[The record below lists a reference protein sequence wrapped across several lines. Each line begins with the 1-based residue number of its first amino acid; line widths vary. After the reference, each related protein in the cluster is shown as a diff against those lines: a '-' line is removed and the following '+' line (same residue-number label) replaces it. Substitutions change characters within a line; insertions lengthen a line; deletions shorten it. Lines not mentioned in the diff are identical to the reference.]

1 MERRRGASQLKTK
14 PALRLDLEPQH
25 KQQVAPRRVLLRAA
39 EAQPVLGCGRR
50 VALAASLHRGVAAV
64 AGQFDGSR
72 RDVALQVSPCAT
84 HLTCFGFVP
93 RPSCGIGVNA
103 DLGLVRT

>member
-1 MERRRGASQLKTK
+1 MLGRR
-14 PALRLDLEPQH
+14 
-25 KQQVAPRRVLLRAA
+25 
-39 EAQPVLGCGRR
+39 RR
-50 VALAASLHRGVAAV
+50 VALAASVHRGVAAV
-64 AGQFDGSR
+64 AGQFDGWR

-103 DLGLVRT
+103 DLGLADT